1 VNLVQPV
8 AHRLLLSSSFLQGL
22 LSAIAPLVPH
32 MAEDAWLNLPQ
43 PSRAAASSSSS
54 NGSGSSSSG
63 AESVFL
69 AGWAA
74 PEQQWGGLSQ
84 QELGHWAALPAVR
97 EAFTKTMEAARASKA
112 IGSTQEAAVA
122 LHVSDPR
129 MAAWLAGLNA
139 AGNAADELRYLLITS
154 EVELVG
160 SAEEA
165 AAGALASSSV
175 DTGDDVAGVV
185 TVGVRRA
192 AGSKCARCWMYS
204 TQVRGHGCWS
214 NLFPLLC
221 AGRLEGLVVLAVCC
235 KQLLQ
240 QQYLMLI
247 ARCFCWSWYRR
258 CAQVAVQRG
267 SLHLVFGVK
276 LGQQLHVAVTM

>member
-1 VNLVQPV
+1 MLQHAAVHTLGLTGLLHALCCLSLIHVLSS
-8 AHRLLLSSSFLQGL
+8 AAFLLLLRTCTQGL

-43 PSRAAASSSSS
+43 PSRAAASSS
-54 NGSGSSSSG
+54 NGSSDSSSG

-74 PEQQWGGLSQ
+74 AEQQWGGLSQ

-97 EAFTKTMEAARASKA
+97 EVFTKTMEAARAGKA

-122 LHVSDPR
+122 LHVSEPR
-129 MAAWLAGLNA
+129 MAAWLVGLNA

-154 EVELVG
+154 EVALVG

-165 AAGALASSSV
+165 AAGTLASSSV

-204 TQVRGHGCWS
+204 TQVGGRGG
-214 NLFPLLC
+214 
-221 AGRLEGLVVLAVCC
+221 
-235 KQLLQ
+235 
-240 QQYLMLI
+240 
-247 ARCFCWSWYRR
+247 
-258 CAQVAVQRG
+258 
-267 SLHLVFGVK
+267 
-276 LGQQLHVAVTM
+276 

>member
-1 VNLVQPV
+1 
-8 AHRLLLSSSFLQGL
+8 
-22 LSAIAPLVPH
+22 

-54 NGSGSSSSG
+54 SSNGSSDSSSG

-74 PEQQWGGLSQ
+74 PQQQWGGLSQ
-84 QELGHWAALPAVR
+84 QELAHWAALPAVR
-97 EAFTKTMEAARASKA
+97 EAFTKTMETARAGKA

-129 MAAWLAGLNA
+129 MAAWLARLNA
-139 AGNAADELRYLLITS
+139 AGNAADELRFLLITS
-154 EVELVG
+154 EVALVG

-204 TQVRGHGCWS
+204 TQVGGV
-214 NLFPLLC
+214 
-221 AGRLEGLVVLAVCC
+221 GRL
-235 KQLLQ
+235 
-240 QQYLMLI
+240 
-247 ARCFCWSWYRR
+247 
-258 CAQVAVQRG
+258 
-267 SLHLVFGVK
+267 
-276 LGQQLHVAVTM
+276 